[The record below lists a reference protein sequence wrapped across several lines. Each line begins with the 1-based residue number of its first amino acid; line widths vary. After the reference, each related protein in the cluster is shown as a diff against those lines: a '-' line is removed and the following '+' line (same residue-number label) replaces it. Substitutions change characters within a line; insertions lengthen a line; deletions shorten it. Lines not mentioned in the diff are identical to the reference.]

1 MPYTEWPVGP
11 ERCKSIM
18 QDFDT
23 TGEVGD
29 RRQEIVFI
37 GVGMDETAITAQLDG
52 ALLSDDELVCL
63 RLTFAYLRLD
73 LTS

>member
-1 MPYTEWPVGP
+1 
-11 ERCKSIM
+11 M